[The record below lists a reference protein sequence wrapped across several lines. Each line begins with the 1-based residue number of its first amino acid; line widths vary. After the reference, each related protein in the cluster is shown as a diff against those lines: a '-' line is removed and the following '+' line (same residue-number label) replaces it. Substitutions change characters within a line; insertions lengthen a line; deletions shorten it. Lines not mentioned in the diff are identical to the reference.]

1 MRQATVPQFLDVE
14 DKIIGPITIRQF
26 IIMVVGALMIFLEY
40 KLSDMALFLLLG
52 LPTFGVFGTLAFLKI
67 NGMPFH
73 YFILN
78 VIQTFKRANLRIWAR
93 EQKTK
98 IKEEKTAEELL
109 VKETKIVKRTVTR
122 SRLSDLSLII
132 NTGGVYRGEE
142 APLTSFKNDLTD
154 LEIK

>member
-1 MRQATVPQFLDVE
+1 MRQATVPQFIDVE
-14 DKIIGPITIRQF
+14 DKIIGPITVRQF
-26 IIMVVGALMIFLEY
+26 IIMVVGALIIFLEY

-52 LPTFGVFGTLAFLKI
+52 IPTFAVFGTVAFLKI

-78 VIQTFKRANLRIWAR
+78 IIQTFKRAKLRIWAR
-93 EQKTK
+93 ERLTK
-98 IKEEKTAEELL
+98 VKEEKTAEELS
-109 VKETKIVKRTVTR
+109 VKEERIVKRIVTR

-142 APLTSFKNDLTD
+142 APITSFQNDLTD